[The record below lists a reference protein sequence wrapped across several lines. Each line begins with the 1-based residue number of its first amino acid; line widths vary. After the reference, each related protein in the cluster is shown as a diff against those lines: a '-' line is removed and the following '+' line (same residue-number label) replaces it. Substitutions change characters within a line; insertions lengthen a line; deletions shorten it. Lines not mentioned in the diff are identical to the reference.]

1 VTSRASIA
9 GVERLLIDGN
19 NLLHRVSGGPDAG
32 ALRLLLARL
41 KTAIPA
47 PTTAIVMLD
56 GHPAPG
62 TQRRQRVRRGL
73 EIHHSGSLSADD
85 ALLNLIRDA
94 APQTRAA
101 TTLVSDDRALTDRAR
116 HLGARTQ
123 RLTWLE
129 ELLASAA
136 RGSVGIGGGSV
147 GIGGGRRPQPGSD
160 VEDDREPWKP
170 GRGATK
176 KRGNPR
182 RGCR

>member
-1 VTSRASIA
+1 MRVTTRASLA

-41 KTAIPA
+41 KAAIP
-47 PTTAIVMLD
+47 PTTTAIVMLD

-62 TQRRQRVRRGL
+62 TERRQRVRRGL

-85 ALLNLIRDA
+85 ALLNLVRDA
-94 APQTRAA
+94 APHTRAS
-101 TTLVSDDRALTDRAR
+101 TTLVSDDRALADRAR
-116 HLGARTQ
+116 HLGVRTQ
-123 RLTWLE
+123 RLAWLE
-129 ELLASAA
+129 EVLARQS
-136 RGSVGIGGGSV
+136 GGSV
-147 GIGGGRRPQPGSD
+147 GIGAGSRPQRPPRPW
-160 VEDDREPWKP
+160 VATDDDERQPWKP

-182 RGCR
+182 RSAG